1 MKLASLK
8 GGRDGRLAVV
18 SRDLRWAVVVQDVAA
33 TLQQALDGWS
43 EVRLRLQAVAE
54 QLEAGSAAGA
64 VRFEEA
70 ACAAPLPRAFQWAD
84 GSAYVNHVELVR
96 RARGAAMPESF
107 WQEPLIYQGGSDDFI
122 GPRDD
127 VRLGS
132 EAWGIDFEGEVAVIT
147 DDVPMG
153 TPAEEALQ
161 HVKLVL
167 LANDV
172 SLRGLIPGELEKGF
186 GFYQSKPATSFS
198 PVAATPDELGEAW
211 RDGRVHLP
219 LLTFYNGEPFGRP
232 EAGEDMTFS
241 FADLITHACRT
252 RNLGAGTIIGSGTVS
267 NRQGTDHGSAIAD
280 GGLGYS
286 CIAELRT
293 LETLRRGEPQT
304 PFMRFG
310 DRVRMEMRDRA
321 GQSIFGAIDQRVA
334 AATDTGH

>member
-293 LETLRRGEPQT
+293 LETLRRGEPET

-321 GQSIFGAIDQRVA
+321 GQSIFGAIDQWVA